1 MLSEWHDFFV
11 ATAGAGAALAGLIIV
26 AVSGG
31 VDRVIKIP
39 GMASRAGVAIA
50 LLIMVT
56 LVALSALIP
65 GIPEWGYGVL
75 VAIVG
80 LGAVVLASLSFGHL
94 VALRSGGSMLRALTK
109 GSVGLVPALCVTLGG
124 VLLAGGLEL
133 GMLWIAAGILLAVV
147 SAVLASWVILI
158 EIRR

>member
-11 ATAGAGAALAGLIIV
+11 AAAGAGAALAGLIIV
-26 AVSGG
+26 AVSGD

-50 LLIMVT
+50 LLVMVT
-56 LVALSALIP
+56 LVALGALIP
-65 GIPEWGYGVL
+65 RVPAWGYGLL
-75 VAIVG
+75 VFVVG
-80 LGAVVLASLSFGHL
+80 LSAVVLASRSFGHL
-94 VALRSGGSMLRALTK
+94 VTLRSGGSMRRAVTK

-124 VLLAGGLEL
+124 ALLMGGLAV
-133 GMLWIAAGILLAVV
+133 GMLWIAAGVLLAVV
-147 SAVLASWVILI
+147 AAVLATWVILI